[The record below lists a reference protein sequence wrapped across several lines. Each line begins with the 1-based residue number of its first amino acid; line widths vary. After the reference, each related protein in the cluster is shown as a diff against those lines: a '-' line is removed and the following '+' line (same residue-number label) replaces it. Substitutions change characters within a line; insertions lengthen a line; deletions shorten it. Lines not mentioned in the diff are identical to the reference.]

1 MKILLVAINAK
12 YIHSNPA
19 VYSLKAFTNREE
31 VEIAEYTINNRREF
45 VLSDLYQKHPDV
57 LAFSCYIWNWSF
69 IRELLTDLKKL
80 MPKVKIWMGGPEVSY
95 DAKEIVITREE
106 IDGIMIGEGEQTF
119 KNLAKYYITGEGEL
133 GHIPGIIARNPNGT
147 SLIMTQQQ
155 EIMDMN
161 KIPFL
166 YDTPEEFQNRI
177 IYYESSRGCPFRC
190 SYCLSSIDKSIRF
203 RSLALVKSELKLFL
217 EKKVKQV
224 KFIDRTFNC
233 NHEHAMEIWRFL
245 LEWDNGVTNFHFEI
259 AADLLTEEETSILS
273 KMRPGLVQ
281 LEIGVQSTNST
292 TLQEIN
298 RVTDMNK
305 LEQVVKEIVEWK
317 TIHVHLDLIAGLPF
331 EDYNSFKISF
341 CNVYKMKPHQL
352 QLGFLKLLKGSI
364 MHENAEKYGMIYSSL
379 PPYEVFSTDWI
390 RYDEILAL
398 KKIEEMVEIYYNTSQ
413 FTTTLKILETCFET
427 SFLLFE
433 SLANF
438 YEKNN
443 YFIQMPSRVARY
455 EILLDFMKE
464 VDPER
469 TELYQEAL
477 TFDCYLRENM
487 KSRPSFSKENIVT
500 KEQMQLLKKEN
511 HILEKQIHIELFS
524 YPVWDKVE
532 QMKKGEA
539 RFILFDY
546 LNRDPLTYEASIKEL
561 KINEI

>member
-95 DAKEIVITREE
+95 DAKEIVTTREE

-119 KNLAKYYITGEGEL
+119 KNLANYYITGEGEL
-133 GHIPGIIARNPNGT
+133 VHIPGIIARNPNGT
-147 SLIMTQQQ
+147 SLIMTQPQ

-259 AADLLTEEETSILS
+259 AADLLTEEEMSILS

-364 MHENAEKYGMIYSSL
+364 MHENAEK
-379 PPYEVFSTDWI
+379 
-390 RYDEILAL
+390 
-398 KKIEEMVEIYYNTSQ
+398 
-413 FTTTLKILETCFET
+413 
-427 SFLLFE
+427 
-433 SLANF
+433 
-438 YEKNN
+438 
-443 YFIQMPSRVARY
+443 
-455 EILLDFMKE
+455 
-464 VDPER
+464 
-469 TELYQEAL
+469 
-477 TFDCYLRENM
+477 
-487 KSRPSFSKENIVT
+487 
-500 KEQMQLLKKEN
+500 
-511 HILEKQIHIELFS
+511 
-524 YPVWDKVE
+524 
-532 QMKKGEA
+532 
-539 RFILFDY
+539 
-546 LNRDPLTYEASIKEL
+546 
-561 KINEI
+561 